1 VSSAFDTSLQPAS
14 ESKPMCGSSGG
25 AHLFQSVEDAAALVK
40 SILAAVPDA
49 VLIVDSSDQVVE
61 ANLGAQRLFGFRR
74 SELLGAARRLLL
86 SGPLSNRQQSVRRR
100 DGSSVSAE
108 VSISAVSI
116 AGQKLTICVIRD
128 ISGQKKAESLA
139 RQLQQEL
146 ELRVRE
152 RTADLA
158 KANTSLQQ
166 EIAGRKRAQDEI
178 GHHVAQLET
187 AAVQIQQQS
196 LALQTEKERADDANR
211 AKTEFVANMSHE
223 LRTPLTA
230 ILGYAELLRD
240 LLDDPADRDAAET
253 IRRNGDHLL
262 AIINDILDLSKIES
276 GRLDIECVACSP
288 QQVVTDVISLIRTR
302 AEEKRLT
309 LDLHFDGSIPAY
321 IESDAFR
328 LRQVLINLVGNAI
341 KFTSVGG
348 VRLVTRF
355 IPMPAIGGDSRQ
367 RGELQFEIMDTGI
380 GMTREHVERV
390 FEPFN
395 QADASMTRRYG
406 GTGLGLAISNR
417 LADVLGGRLS
427 VESEL
432 GIGSTFRLT
441 IAVTCVAGPAPQNL
455 AWSPGASSG
464 SLVGEQIKLNCRILL
479 ADDGPDNRR
488 LLAYILQRAGAQVT
502 IAEDGQ
508 MAMELALS
516 AESDGR
522 PFDIV
527 LMDMQMPILD
537 GYGATELL
545 RSLGYTRP
553 IIALTAHAMKG
564 DREKCLQA
572 GCTDYATKPTDRLRL
587 LSQIARHVTPRH

>member
-1 VSSAFDTSLQPAS
+1 MRGF
-14 ESKPMCGSSGG
+14 SGG
-25 AHLFQSVEDAAALVK
+25 AQLFQSADDTAALVK

-49 VLIVDSSDQVVE
+49 VLIVNSSDQVVE
-61 ANLGAQRLFGFRR
+61 ANLGAQRLFAYRR
-74 SELLGAARRLLL
+74 SELLGTARKQLLPDRL
-86 SGPLSNRQQSVRRR
+86 PSNQQSVRRR
-100 DGSSVSAE
+100 DGSSVPAE
-108 VSISAVSI
+108 ISVSTVLI
-116 AGQKLTICVIRD
+116 ASEKFTICVVRD
-128 ISGQKKAESLA
+128 VSARETAGALT

-146 ELRVRE
+146 DVRVHE

-158 KANTSLQQ
+158 KANAALQQ
-166 EIAGRKRAQDEI
+166 EIAGRQRAQEEI

-196 LALQTEKERADDANR
+196 LALQAEKERADEANR

-223 LRTPLTA
+223 LRRPLTA

-240 LLDDPADRDAAET
+240 RLSDSADREAAET

-276 GRLDIECVACSP
+276 GRLDVECVACSP
-288 QQVVTDVISLIRTR
+288 QQVVTDVVSLIRTR

-309 LDLHFDGSIPAY
+309 LDLHFDGPIPAY
-321 IESDAFR
+321 IESDPFR
-328 LRQVLINLVGNAI
+328 LRQVLINLIGNAI

-355 IPMPAIGGDSRQ
+355 TPAPIISADCRQ
-367 RGELQFEIMDTGI
+367 RGELQFEIIDTGI

-406 GTGLGLAISNR
+406 GTGLGLAISSR
-417 LADVLGGRLS
+417 LADMLGGRLS

-441 IAVTCVAGPAPQNL
+441 LTVTCIAGPPPQNL
-455 AWSPGASSG
+455 AWSPGDSSI
-464 SLVGEQIKLNCRILL
+464 SLATPEIKLNCRILL

-508 MAMELALS
+508 MAMELAL
-516 AESDGR
+516 AVETDGR

-587 LSQIARHVTPRH
+587 LSQIARHVYQGSNR

>member
-1 VSSAFDTSLQPAS
+1 MRGFSS
-14 ESKPMCGSSGG
+14 G
-25 AHLFQSVEDAAALVK
+25 AHLFQSADDAVALVK
-40 SILAAVPDA
+40 SILAAVGDA
-49 VLIVDSSDQVVE
+49 VLIVDPLDQIVE
-61 ANLGAQRLFGFRR
+61 ANLGAQRLFGYRR
-74 SELLGAARRLLL
+74 SELLGAARKLLL
-86 SGPLSNRQQSVRRR
+86 PGPFATSQQSARRR
-100 DGSSVSAE
+100 DGSSVNAE
-108 VSISAVSI
+108 ASVSTVLI
-116 AGQKLTICVIRD
+116 AGQKFTVCVIRD

-196 LALQTEKERADDANR
+196 LALQAEKERADDANR
-211 AKTEFVANMSHE
+211 AKTDFVANMSHE

-240 LLDDPADRDAAET
+240 RLDDPADRDAAET

-276 GRLDIECVACSP
+276 GRLDVECVACSP
-288 QQVVTDVISLIRTR
+288 QQVITDVVSLIRTR

-309 LDLHFDGSIPAY
+309 LDLYFDGSIPAY

-355 IPMPAIGGDSRQ
+355 TPMPAIGGDSRQ

-406 GTGLGLAISNR
+406 GTGLGLAISRR
-417 LADVLGGRLS
+417 LADMLGGRLS

-441 IAVTCVAGPAPQNL
+441 IAVTCVAGPPTQTSAPSL
-455 AWSPGASSG
+455 GALSG
-464 SLVGEQIKLNCRILL
+464 SLSGDELKLNCRILL

-508 MAMELALS
+508 MAMELALA

-587 LSQIARHVTPRH
+587 LSQIARHISQRTGT